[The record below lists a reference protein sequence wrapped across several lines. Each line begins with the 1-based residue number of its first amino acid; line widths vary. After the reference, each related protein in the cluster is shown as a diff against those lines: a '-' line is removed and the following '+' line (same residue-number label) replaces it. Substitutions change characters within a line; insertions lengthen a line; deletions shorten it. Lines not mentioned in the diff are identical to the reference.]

1 MDHLGCFAG
10 MLMNQQPLTSLLSIS
25 HLLLWKY
32 DFINF
37 PSDCVNFWISF
48 ISVKGGMFALGA
60 KYSDNEEKY
69 LNLGAGISNTCHESY
84 VRSGI

>member
-1 MDHLGCFAG
+1 

-25 HLLLWKY
+25 HLLLSVEIWFHK
-32 DFINF
+32 FSF
-37 PSDCVNFWISF
+37 CVNFWISF